1 MHTTIVL
8 DRSFL
13 TKLLPGLYWIVRSRG
28 DVLRFIRLFVFEF
41 LTPAMLM
48 GVANSSAVGILMA
61 LAKVQGVD
69 PAGCLRDQSEGKCWN
84 QWIESTFQK
93 ERPSARREDLLFEL
107 KAW

>member
-13 TKLLPGLYWIVRSRG
+13 TKLLPGLYRIVRSRG

-41 LTPAMLM
+41 LTPAMLV
-48 GVANSSAVGILMA
+48 GVANSSAIGILMA

-69 PAGCLRDQSEGKCWN
+69 PAGCIRDQSEGKCWN
-84 QWIESTFQK
+84 KWIESTFQK

-107 KAW
+107 KGW